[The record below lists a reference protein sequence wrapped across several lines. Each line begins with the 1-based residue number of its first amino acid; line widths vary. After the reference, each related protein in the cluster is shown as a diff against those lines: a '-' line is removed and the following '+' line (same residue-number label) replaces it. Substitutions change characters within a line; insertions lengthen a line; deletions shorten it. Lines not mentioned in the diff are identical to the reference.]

1 MVNLF
6 AESVE
11 IVFRDIHGNPIF
23 DIYNDEDQIQ
33 DEDKLD
39 DRESNN
45 QSDEVHYQQ
54 IGFLLTDDEME
65 GGCDGEVVGDGREL
79 NQSAMVTPPRD
90 YRLTYQNLNGF
101 AWISLLK
108 IQRFKS
114 EGKLLDL

>member
-65 GGCDGEVVGDGREL
+65 GGCDGEVVGDGSEKEGPDL
-79 NQSAMVTPPRD
+79 PLSPLENT
-90 YRLTYQNLNGF
+90 THG
-101 AWISLLK
+101 SLDAEVS
-108 IQRFKS
+108 FFS
-114 EGKLLDL
+114 GK